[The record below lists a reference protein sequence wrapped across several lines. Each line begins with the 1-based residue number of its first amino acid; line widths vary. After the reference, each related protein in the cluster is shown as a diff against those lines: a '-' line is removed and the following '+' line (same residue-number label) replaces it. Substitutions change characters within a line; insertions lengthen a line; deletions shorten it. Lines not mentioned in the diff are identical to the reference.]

1 MSKLTLYGRP
11 VVDVETHLD
20 GVDSFIESAYWN
32 DTGLALTDGE
42 LDDLQEAAQDYL
54 VQENCERFGYYKK

>member
-1 MSKLTLYGRP
+1 MSKLMLYGRP

-20 GVDSFIESAYWN
+20 GVDSFIESACWD
-32 DTGLALTDGE
+32 DTGLMLTDSE
-42 LDDLQEAAQDYL
+42 LDDLQDAAQDYL